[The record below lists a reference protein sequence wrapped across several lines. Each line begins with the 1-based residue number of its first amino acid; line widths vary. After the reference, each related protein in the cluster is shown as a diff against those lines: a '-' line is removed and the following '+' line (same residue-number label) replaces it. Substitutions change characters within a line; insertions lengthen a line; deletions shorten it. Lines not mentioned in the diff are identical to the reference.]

1 MTQNSGSRLF
11 SKRNILGAVLVAGI
25 AVGVYLSD
33 FFKGFGLGDG
43 TASKSTQESKE
54 PGDDADSTA
63 QTVASIDSADSVE
76 PRTPPDP
83 EKPAVAPAPATQVV
97 KVVIADRSYF
107 VRAADGDQSAELKQV
122 VALAGAATGDED
134 GIRVR
139 VYRKLSSRTAAEIA
153 LRDALVAAGI
163 TDEQTVW
170 VASPIDD

>member
-25 AVGVYLSD
+25 ALGVYLSD
-33 FFKGFGLGDG
+33 LFKGFGLGDG
-43 TASKSTQESKE
+43 TASKTTQESTE
-54 PGDDADSTA
+54 PGDSADSTA
-63 QTVASIDSADSVE
+63 QTVASIDSAHLVE
-76 PRTPPDP
+76 PDSQPDP
-83 EKPAVAPAPATQVV
+83 GKSAVVPPPVTDVV

-107 VRAADGDQSAELKQV
+107 VRSPEGDQSTELKQI

-139 VYRKLSSRTAAEIA
+139 VYRRLSSRAAAENE
-153 LRDALVAAGI
+153 LRDALIAAGI

-170 VASPIDD
+170 IANPVDD